1 MSQAKQLYNLQE
13 IDLRLDM
20 RGNMLA
26 QVEGQLGESQA
37 LMAVRAV
44 MEQERGRLAELEKE
58 QHAAEWE
65 AEDTESKCRIL
76 EEKLY
81 SGKTRNPKELTSL
94 QQEVEHFKAR
104 QSQQEDKALELMGQV
119 EAVRDKLEAGISEA
133 AQIEAWWR
141 QHQEQLVGE
150 QAVLKAD
157 LAALDQQRREM
168 VAQVPAAD
176 VELYE
181 ILRRSKQ
188 GQAVAKVEQGM
199 CQGCR
204 IALPMDEL
212 RRARA
217 GEELVQC
224 GSCERILY
232 LG

>member
-1 MSQAKQLYNLQE
+1 VSQAKHLYNLQE
-13 IDLRLDM
+13 IDLRVEMSGD
-20 RGNMLA
+20 MLA

-37 LMAVRAV
+37 LMAARATI
-44 MEQERGRLAELEKE
+44 EQERRRLAELEKE
-58 QHAAEWE
+58 QQAAEWA
-65 AEDTESKCRIL
+65 AEDIENKSRLL

-81 SGKTRNPKELTSL
+81 SGKTRNPKELISL
-94 QQEVEHFKAR
+94 QQEVEHSKAR

-119 EAVRDKLEAGISEA
+119 EAVRDRLEAGIREA
-133 AQIEAWWR
+133 TQIEARWR

-150 QAVLKAD
+150 QSVLKAD

-168 VAQVPAAD
+168 VAQVPAVD

-181 ILRRSKQ
+181 ILRRRKQ

-204 IALPMDEL
+204 IALPMSEL
-212 RRARA
+212 QRARM

-232 LG
+232 LD